1 MAHSSRVLV
10 LGAFGLLGSSLVHHL
25 RSSGHEVLCHSR
37 SGHADVVAELTDEGQ
52 VAAALSAVQP
62 DVIVNLAALTNV
74 DECERNP
81 PAAYRGNVRVVENV
95 AQWIEGQRAACHL
108 VHIST
113 DQVYDGPG
121 PHREDDSAPSN
132 YYGFSKYAG
141 ELAAARVASTVL
153 RTNFFGPS
161 ECPGRTSLSDWVT
174 GSLRQGKTITVFDD
188 VWFSPLT
195 LHRLSAMLI
204 RVVEG
209 RPRGVFNLGSR
220 DGMSKADFA
229 FAIAGTLGLPS
240 VLLQRGTSTSLR
252 LAAYRP
258 KDMRMDSSRFE
269 QALDL
274 ELPTLTEEIATLK
287 ASPP

>member
-37 SGHADVVAELTDEGQ
+37 SGHADVAAELTDKGQ
-52 VAAALSAVQP
+52 VAAALTVVQP

-74 DECERNP
+74 DECEDNP
-81 PAAYRGNVRVVENV
+81 SAAYRGNVRVVENV
-95 AQWIEGQRAACHL
+95 AEWIECRRAACHL
-108 VHIST
+108 VQIST

-121 PHREDDSAPSN
+121 PHREDDLAPSN

-141 ELAAARVASTVL
+141 ELAAAKVASTVL

-195 LHRLSAMLI
+195 LRRLSAMLVLAI
-204 RVVEG
+204 DR

-229 FAIAGTLGLPS
+229 FALAGVLGLPS
-240 VLLQRGTSTSLR
+240 ELLRRDVSASMR
-252 LAAYRP
+252 LTAYRP

-269 QALDL
+269 SAFGL
-274 ELPTLTEEIATLK
+274 ELPTLTEEIASLK
-287 ASPP
+287 VTTP